1 METKQEHYESM
12 MQAIARY
19 APSADLEVIQWAYA
33 YADEKHKNQLRK
45 SGEPYIIHPLA
56 VAEIVAEIGLDT
68 DAIAA
73 ALLHDIGKRFIDHD
87 IVRGGKAHRSEK
99 EQEVYRSHP
108 KIGAEYLRE
117 TCRFPADVYE
127 GIMEHH
133 ECYNGE
139 GYPLGKKGG
148 EIHLFARIIRIADCY
163 DAKVSAFPAQ
173 KSLSP
178 SEALEY
184 VMALG
189 DRWFDPDI
197 VAVFARKVAAYPIGC
212 EVELSNGQHAVV
224 ARNFENFPLRPLV
237 RVVETGEMLNMRDD
251 EKARAVTVGR
261 LIVR

>member
-1 METKQEHYESM
+1 MLCAQG
-12 MQAIARY
+12 AAGVLRDF
-19 APSADLEVIQWAYA
+19 ADV
-33 YADEKHKNQLRK
+33 
-45 SGEPYIIHPLA
+45 LA
-56 VAEIVAEIGLDT
+56 VPIPELTPMFGFPQHNPHHDKDVWDHT
-68 DAIAA
+68 IAVIESITPEPVLRWA

-117 TCRFPADVYE
+117 TCRFSADVYE

-212 EVELSNGQHAVV
+212 EVELSNGQHPVV